1 MRILIE
7 EYQYEYED
15 VYDVLK
21 GLGVLQNVEGK
32 VCLSYVGY
40 YFNDDPDVN
49 DCVFI
54 LPKVLLEGEFGK
66 EKVFGHIEPKDLINA
81 EDCKELTTEEHT
93 FIYNLSVWIYRAI
106 TVFRD
111 HEFDRVEDG
120 KRQSSIVFYKQ
131 APMMGHTRKRRANTF
146 LDVLLTLQEWNKRNE
161 SFVMFILKNL
171 HSGYNKIN
179 WTRTISRS
187 QAVIQESIGS
197 TRRQDVSYLN
207 PINKKRQINFDE
219 ELLVIYYSILQH
231 MHDKYGFPVSIN
243 VNFPL
248 IRGDKFAR
256 YINGY
261 GKRRLKQIKYKY
273 FSDKALELWE
283 LCYAFFDR
291 PDNIMLNVDQ
301 REYLLVKSFH
311 IVFEAIIDELIA
323 GDQKLPKELKDQ
335 PDGKRV
341 DHLYQYKELTNNDTD
356 DNIYYI
362 GDSKYYKRGNSLGN
376 ESVYKQFTYA
386 RNVIQWNIDLF
397 NDGKAE
403 DRNGHVKLRDDVT
416 EGYNIIPNF
425 FISANQN
432 VLQPEDDIKLIDS
445 DKEAGQSRQQY
456 YLSRQFENRLFD
468 RDTFLLAHYDV
479 NFLFVIALYG
489 RNHQSSKVAW
499 RNKVRKMFRK
509 EIQQMLKD
517 NFEFYAMTAH
527 ADVNADTYI
536 KENFQTLLGKVF
548 HPFENREGSDQQY
561 YSLAL
566 RNPDKEYEYYK
577 NVKHDAIRAEE
588 ARRRIADENEQ
599 VMFDLKQAFYVA
611 PCELGVDPRSLP
623 EDVMPIVEPRS
634 HDEIPKQFLT
644 MHYLENYAD
653 TTILIG
659 IVNGLDHLH
668 WIFSRKGGKR
678 DDAYNVR
685 LGKEVHGGVVKSRD
699 YVRHAKFVILY
710 NVGENKVYKAF
721 RVKNTGELTS
731 EQMIKQ
737 DYRNPHHDK
746 YFCYF
751 FDEEITLGDFDIQG
765 IIEADKKK
773 YEADPKHKEK
783 YAEGQPVYMSGKELI
798 KFRKKC
804 IQI

>member
-21 GLGVLQNVEGK
+21 GLGVLQDVEGK
-32 VCLSYVGY
+32 VSLSYVGY

-81 EDCKELTTEEHT
+81 EDCKELTSEEHT

-111 HEFDRVEDG
+111 HEFDRVENG
-120 KRQSSIVFYKQ
+120 KRQSSIVLYKQ
-131 APMMGHTRKRRANTF
+131 APMMGHTRKRKANTF
-146 LDVLLTLQEWNKRNE
+146 LDVLLTLQEWNKRNQ
-161 SFVMFILKNL
+161 SFVMFIVKNL

-187 QAVIQESIGS
+187 QAVIQETTCG

-256 YINGY
+256 YIGGY

-341 DHLYQYKELTNNDTD
+341 DHLYQYKELTNNDKNG
-356 DNIYYI
+356 NIYYI
-362 GDSKYYKRGNSLGN
+362 GDSKYYKRGNSLGK
-376 ESVYKQFTYA
+376 ESIYKQFTYA

-403 DRNGHVKLRDDVT
+403 NQSGHMKLRDDVT

-432 VLQPEDDIKLIDS
+432 VLRPEDDIKLIDS
-445 DKEAGQSRQQY
+445 DKEADKHRQQY
-456 YLSRQFENRLFD
+456 YLNRQFENRLFD

-479 NFLFVIALYG
+479 NFLFVVALYG
-489 RNHQSSKVAW
+489 RNNAASKVQW
-499 RNKVRKMFRK
+499 RNKVRRMFRK
-509 EIQQMLKD
+509 EIQQMIKE
-517 NFEFYAMTAH
+517 NFEFYAMTAKSNVNP
-527 ADVNADTYI
+527 DVYI
-536 KENFQTLLGKVF
+536 KENFQSLLGKVY
-548 HPFENREGSDQQY
+548 HPFDNREGSDQQY
-561 YSLAL
+561 FSLAL
-566 RNPDKEYEYYK
+566 RKPEKEKEYYEKVVK
-577 NVKHDAIRAEE
+577 NPALGEKMMKE
-588 ARRRIADENEQ
+588 IADENES
-599 VMFDLKQAFYVA
+599 VIFDLRQAFYIA
-611 PCELGVDPRSLP
+611 KCPLGVDPRTLP
-623 EDVMPIVEPRS
+623 EDKMPIVEPRP
-634 HDEIPKQFLT
+634 HDVIPKQFLT
-644 MHYLENYAD
+644 MHYLENYPK
-653 TTILIG
+653 TTFLIG
-659 IVNGLDHLH
+659 IVNGMDQLN

-685 LGKEVHGGVVKSRD
+685 LGKEAHGGVVKSRD
-699 YVRHAKFVILY
+699 YVKHAKFVILY
-710 NVGENKVYKAF
+710 MDGENKVYKAY
-721 RVKNTGELTS
+721 RVKNTGELIR
-731 EQMIKQ
+731 EQMVSQ
-737 DYRNPHHDK
+737 GYLNPRHDR

-751 FDEEITLGDFDIQG
+751 FDEEITLGEFDIEA
-765 IIEADKKK
+765 IIDA
-773 YEADPKHKEK
+773 EK
-783 YAEGQPVYMSGKELI
+783 ARNAEYAKGMPVYMSGEELI
-798 KFRKKC
+798 KFRR
-804 IQI
+804 

>member
-21 GLGVLQNVEGK
+21 GLGVLQDVEGK
-32 VCLSYVGY
+32 VSLSYVGY

-161 SFVMFILKNL
+161 SFVMFIVKDL

-256 YINGY
+256 YISGY

-291 PDNIMLNVDQ
+291 PDNIMLNVDH

-362 GDSKYYKRGNSLGN
+362 GDSKYYKRGNSLGK

-403 DRNGHVKLRDDVT
+403 DRSGHVKLRDDVT

-432 VLQPEDDIKLIDS
+432 VLRPENDIKLIDS
-445 DKEAGQSRQQY
+445 DKEDGKRRQQY

-479 NFLFVIALYG
+479 NFLFVVALYG
-489 RNHQSSKVAW
+489 RNNSASKVQW
-499 RNKVRKMFRK
+499 RNKVRRMFRI
-509 EIQQMLKD
+509 EIQQMLKE
-517 NFEFYAMTAH
+517 NFEFYAMTAKS
-527 ADVNADTYI
+527 DVNPDAYLR
-536 KENFQTLLGKVF
+536 ENFQQVLGKVY
-548 HPFENREGSDQQY
+548 HPFDNREGSDQQY
-561 YSLAL
+561 FSLAL
-566 RNPDKEYEYYK
+566 RKPEKEA
-577 NVKHDAIRAEE
+577 DAAIREKVAS
-588 ARRRIADENEQ
+588 ENEA
-599 VMFDLKQAFYVA
+599 VMFELKHAFYIA
-611 PCELGVDPRSLP
+611 KCPLGVDPRTLP
-623 EDVMPIVEPRS
+623 EDVMPRVEARP
-634 HDEIPKQFLT
+634 HDVIPKQFLT
-644 MHYLENYAD
+644 MHYLENYPKA
-653 TTILIG
+653 TFLIG
-659 IVNGLDHLH
+659 IVNGIEHLH

-685 LGKEVHGGVVKSRD
+685 LGKEAHGGVVKSRD
-699 YVRHAKFVILY
+699 YVKHAKFVILY
-710 NVGENKVYKAF
+710 NAGENKVYKAF
-721 RVKNTGELTS
+721 RVKNTGELTR
-731 EQMIKQ
+731 EQMISQ
-737 DYRNPHHDK
+737 GYLRPRHDK

-751 FDEEITLGDFDIQG
+751 FDEEITLGEFDIHG

-773 YEADPKHKEK
+773 HEVDAKQKEE
-783 YAEGQPVYMSGKELI
+783 YAEGQPIFMSGEELI
-798 KFRKKC
+798 KFRK
-804 IQI
+804 

>member
-21 GLGVLQNVEGK
+21 GLGVLQDVEGK
-32 VCLSYVGY
+32 VSLSYVGY

-81 EDCKELTTEEHT
+81 EDCKELTTEEHK

-120 KRQSSIVFYKQ
+120 KRQSSIVLYKQ
-131 APMMGHTRKRRANTF
+131 APMMGHTRKRKANTF

-161 SFVMFILKNL
+161 SFVMFIVKNL

-187 QAVIQESIGS
+187 QAVIQESGCGS
-197 TRRQDVSYLN
+197 RRQDVSYLN

-219 ELLVIYYSILQH
+219 ELLVIYYSVLQH
-231 MHDKYGFPVSIN
+231 MHDEYGFPVRIN

-248 IRGDKFAR
+248 IQGEKFKR

-323 GDQKLPKELKDQ
+323 GDQTLPKELKDQ

-341 DHLYQYKELTNNDTD
+341 DHIYQYQELTNNATD
-356 DNIYYI
+356 DHIYYI
-362 GDSKYYKRGNSLGN
+362 GDSKYYKRGNSLGK

-416 EGYNIIPNF
+416 ESYNIIPNF

-445 DKEAGQSRQQY
+445 DKEAGQRRQQY

-536 KENFQTLLGKVF
+536 KEKFQTLLGKVY
-548 HPFENREGSDQQY
+548 HPFENREGSEQQY
-561 YSLAL
+561 FSLAL
-566 RNPDKEYEYYK
+566 RKPEKESNPEVSAKIS
-577 NVKHDAIRAEE
+577 N
-588 ARRRIADENEQ
+588 ENEA
-599 VMFDLKQAFYVA
+599 VMFALRQAFYIA
-611 PCELGVDPRSLP
+611 KCPLGVDPKTLP
-623 EDVMPIVEPRS
+623 EDVMPKVEARP
-634 HDEIPKQFLT
+634 HDEIPKEYLT
-644 MHYLENYAD
+644 MHHLEQYPDA
-653 TTILIG
+653 TFLIG
-659 IVNGLDHLH
+659 GFNGVNQLN
-668 WIFSRKGGKR
+668 WIFSRRGGKR

-685 LGKEVHGGVVKSRD
+685 IGKDVHGGVIKSRENI
-699 YVRHAKFVILY
+699 RHAKFVILY
-710 NVGENKVYKAF
+710 EFEKEDKGVYKAF
-721 RVKNTGELTS
+721 RVKNIGELTKQ
-731 EQMIKQ
+731 QMI
-737 DYRNPHHDK
+737 DTGYINPRHDA
-746 YFCYF
+746 YLCYF
-751 FDEEITLGDFDIQG
+751 FDEEITLGEFDIKK
-765 IIEADKKK
+765 IIEADRMKH
-773 YEADPKHKEK
+773 EADSKQKKE

-798 KFRKKC
+798 NFRK
-804 IQI
+804 

>member
-21 GLGVLQNVEGK
+21 GLGVLQDVEGK
-32 VCLSYVGY
+32 VSLSYVGY

-146 LDVLLTLQEWNKRNE
+146 LDVLLTLLEWNKRNE
-161 SFVMFILKNL
+161 SFVMFIVKNL

-256 YINGY
+256 YISGY

-362 GDSKYYKRGNSLGN
+362 GDSKYYKRGNSLGK

-403 DRNGHVKLRDDVT
+403 DRSGHVKLRDDVT

-432 VLQPEDDIKLIDS
+432 VLRTENDIKLIDS
-445 DKEAGQSRQQY
+445 DKEDGKRRQQY

-479 NFLFVIALYG
+479 NFLFVVALYG
-489 RNHQSSKVAW
+489 RNNSASKVAW

-536 KENFQTLLGKVF
+536 KENFQTLLGKVY

-561 YSLAL
+561 FSLAL
-566 RNPDKEYEYYK
+566 RKPEKESNPEVSAKIS
-577 NVKHDAIRAEE
+577 N
-588 ARRRIADENEQ
+588 ENEA
-599 VMFDLKQAFYVA
+599 VMFALRQAFYIA
-611 PCELGVDPRSLP
+611 KCPLGVDPKTLP
-623 EDVMPIVEPRS
+623 EDVMPKVEVRP
-634 HDEIPKQFLT
+634 HDEIPKEYLT
-644 MHYLENYAD
+644 MHHLEQYPDA
-653 TTILIG
+653 TFLIG
-659 IVNGLDHLH
+659 GFNGVNQLN
-668 WIFSRKGGKR
+668 WIFSRRGGKR

-685 LGKEVHGGVVKSRD
+685 IGKDVHGGVIKSRENI
-699 YVRHAKFVILY
+699 RHAKFVILY
-710 NVGENKVYKAF
+710 EFEKEDKGVYKAF
-721 RVKNTGELTS
+721 RVKNIGELTKQ
-731 EQMIKQ
+731 QMI
-737 DYRNPHHDK
+737 DTGYINPRHDA
-746 YFCYF
+746 YLCYF
-751 FDEEITLGDFDIQG
+751 FDEEITLGEFDIKK
-765 IIEADKKK
+765 IIEADRMKH
-773 YEADPKHKEK
+773 EADSKQKKE

-798 KFRKKC
+798 NFRK
-804 IQI
+804 

>member
-7 EYQYEYED
+7 EYQYKYED
-15 VYDVLK
+15 VCDVLK
-21 GLGVLQNVEGK
+21 GLGVLQDVEGK
-32 VCLSYVGY
+32 VSLSYVGY

-66 EKVFGHIEPKDLINA
+66 EKVFGHIEPRDLINA
-81 EDCKELTTEEHT
+81 EDCKDLTTEEHT

-120 KRQSSIVFYKQ
+120 KRQSSIVLYKQ
-131 APMMGHTRKRRANTF
+131 APMMGHTRKRKANTF

-161 SFVMFILKNL
+161 SFVMFIVKNL

-187 QAVIQESIGS
+187 QAVIQESIGG

-248 IRGDKFAR
+248 IRGDKFKR
-256 YINGY
+256 YIDSY

-341 DHLYQYKELTNNDTD
+341 DHLYQYQELTNNDKN

-362 GDSKYYKRGNSLGN
+362 GDSKYYKRGNSLGK
-376 ESVYKQFTYA
+376 ESIYKQFTYA

-403 DRNGHVKLRDDVT
+403 EKSGHVKLRDDVT

-432 VLQPEDDIKLIDS
+432 VLRPEDDIKLIDS
-445 DKEAGQSRQQY
+445 DKEESKRRQQY

-479 NFLFVIALYG
+479 NFLFVVALYG
-489 RNHQSSKVAW
+489 RN
-499 RNKVRKMFRK
+499 
-509 EIQQMLKD
+509 
-517 NFEFYAMTAH
+517 
-527 ADVNADTYI
+527 
-536 KENFQTLLGKVF
+536 
-548 HPFENREGSDQQY
+548 
-561 YSLAL
+561 
-566 RNPDKEYEYYK
+566 
-577 NVKHDAIRAEE
+577 
-588 ARRRIADENEQ
+588 NEQ
-599 VMFDLKQAFYVA
+599 ARYSGATRCDGCSARK
-611 PCELGVDPRSLP
+611 S
-623 EDVMPIVEPRS
+623 
-634 HDEIPKQFLT
+634 
-644 MHYLENYAD
+644 
-653 TTILIG
+653 
-659 IVNGLDHLH
+659 
-668 WIFSRKGGKR
+668 SRCSKK
-678 DDAYNVR
+678 
-685 LGKEVHGGVVKSRD
+685 
-699 YVRHAKFVILY
+699 
-710 NVGENKVYKAF
+710 
-721 RVKNTGELTS
+721 
-731 EQMIKQ
+731 
-737 DYRNPHHDK
+737 
-746 YFCYF
+746 
-751 FDEEITLGDFDIQG
+751 TLSST
-765 IIEADKKK
+765 
-773 YEADPKHKEK
+773 P
-783 YAEGQPVYMSGKELI
+783 
-798 KFRKKC
+798 
-804 IQI
+804 

>member
-21 GLGVLQNVEGK
+21 GLGVLQDVEGK

-131 APMMGHTRKRRANTF
+131 APMMGHTRKRKANTF

-161 SFVMFILKNL
+161 SFVMFIVKNL

-187 QAVIQESIGS
+187 QAVIQESGCGS
-197 TRRQDVSYLN
+197 RRQDVSYLN
-207 PINKKRQINFDE
+207 PIDKKRQINFDE
-219 ELLVIYYSILQH
+219 ELLVIYYSVLQH
-231 MHDKYGFPVSIN
+231 MHDEYGFPVRIN

-248 IRGDKFAR
+248 IQGEKFKR

-301 REYLLVKSFH
+301 REYLLVKSFY

-323 GDQKLPKELKDQ
+323 GDQTLPKELKDQ

-341 DHLYQYKELTNNDTD
+341 DHIYQYQELTNNATD
-356 DNIYYI
+356 DHIYYI
-362 GDSKYYKRGNSLGN
+362 GDSKYYKRGNSLGK

-445 DKEAGQSRQQY
+445 DKEAGQRRQQY

-536 KENFQTLLGKVF
+536 KENFQTLLGKVY

-561 YSLAL
+561 FSLAL
-566 RNPDKEYEYYK
+566 RKPEKERNPEVSAKIS
-577 NVKHDAIRAEE
+577 N
-588 ARRRIADENEQ
+588 ENEA
-599 VMFDLKQAFYVA
+599 VMFALRQAFYIA
-611 PCELGVDPRSLP
+611 KCPLGVDPKTLP
-623 EDVMPIVEPRS
+623 EDIMPKVEARP
-634 HDEIPKQFLT
+634 HDEIPKEYLT
-644 MHYLENYAD
+644 MHHLEQYPDA
-653 TTILIG
+653 TFLIG
-659 IVNGLDHLH
+659 GFNGVNQLN
-668 WIFSRKGGKR
+668 WIFSRRGGKR

-685 LGKEVHGGVVKSRD
+685 IGKDVHGGVIKSRENI
-699 YVRHAKFVILY
+699 RHAKFVILY
-710 NVGENKVYKAF
+710 EFEKEDKGVYKAF
-721 RVKNTGELTS
+721 RVKNIGELTKQ
-731 EQMIKQ
+731 QMI
-737 DYRNPHHDK
+737 DTGYINPRHDA
-746 YFCYF
+746 YLCYF
-751 FDEEITLGDFDIQG
+751 FDEEITLGEFDIKK
-765 IIEADKKK
+765 IIEADRMKH
-773 YEADPKHKEK
+773 EADSKQKKE

-798 KFRKKC
+798 NYRK
-804 IQI
+804 

>member
-21 GLGVLQNVEGK
+21 GLGVLQDVEGK
-32 VCLSYVGY
+32 VSLSYVGY

-131 APMMGHTRKRRANTF
+131 APMMGHTRKRMANTF

-161 SFVMFILKNL
+161 SFVMFIVKNL

-256 YINGY
+256 YISGY

-356 DNIYYI
+356 NNIYYI
-362 GDSKYYKRGNSLGN
+362 GDSKYYKRGNSLGK

-403 DRNGHVKLRDDVT
+403 DRSGHVKLRDDVT

-432 VLQPEDDIKLIDS
+432 VLRPENDIKLIDS
-445 DKEAGQSRQQY
+445 DKEDGKRRQQY

-479 NFLFVIALYG
+479 NFLFVVALYG
-489 RNHQSSKVAW
+489 RNNSASKVQW
-499 RNKVRKMFRK
+499 RNKVRRMFRI
-509 EIQQMLKD
+509 EIQQMLKE
-517 NFEFYAMTAH
+517 NFEFYAMTAKS
-527 ADVNADTYI
+527 DVNPDAYLR
-536 KENFQTLLGKVF
+536 ENFQQVLGKVY
-548 HPFENREGSDQQY
+548 HPFDNREGSDQQY
-561 YSLAL
+561 FSLAL
-566 RNPDKEYEYYK
+566 RKPEKEA
-577 NVKHDAIRAEE
+577 DAAIREKVAS
-588 ARRRIADENEQ
+588 ENEA
-599 VMFDLKQAFYVA
+599 VMFELKHAFYIA
-611 PCELGVDPRSLP
+611 KCPLGVDPRTLP
-623 EDVMPIVEPRS
+623 GDVMPRVEARP
-634 HDEIPKQFLT
+634 HDVIPKQFLT
-644 MHYLENYAD
+644 MHYLENYPKA
-653 TTILIG
+653 TFLIG
-659 IVNGLDHLH
+659 IVNGMEHLH

-685 LGKEVHGGVVKSRD
+685 LGKEAHGGVVKSRD
-699 YVRHAKFVILY
+699 YVKHAKFVILY
-710 NVGENKVYKAF
+710 NAGENKVYKAF
-721 RVKNTGELTS
+721 RVKNTGELTR
-731 EQMIKQ
+731 EQMISQ
-737 DYRNPHHDK
+737 GYLRPRHDK

-751 FDEEITLGDFDIQG
+751 FDEEITLGEFDIHG

-773 YEADPKHKEK
+773 HEVDAKQKEE
-783 YAEGQPVYMSGKELI
+783 YAEGQPIFMSGEELI
-798 KFRKKC
+798 KFRK
-804 IQI
+804 

>member
-7 EYQYEYED
+7 EYQYKYED
-15 VYDVLK
+15 VCDVLK
-21 GLGVLQNVEGK
+21 GLGVLQDVEGK
-32 VCLSYVGY
+32 VSLSYVGY

-66 EKVFGHIEPKDLINA
+66 EKVFGHIEPRDLINA
-81 EDCKELTTEEHT
+81 EDCKDLTTEEHT

-120 KRQSSIVFYKQ
+120 KRQSSIVLYKQ
-131 APMMGHTRKRRANTF
+131 APMMGHTRKRKANTF

-161 SFVMFILKNL
+161 SFVMFIVKNL

-187 QAVIQESIGS
+187 QAVIQESIGG
-197 TRRQDVSYLN
+197 TRRQGVSYLN

-248 IRGDKFAR
+248 IRGDKFKR
-256 YINGY
+256 YIDSY

-273 FSDKALELWE
+273 FSDKALELWK

-323 GDQKLPKELKDQ
+323 GDQTLPKELKDQ

-341 DHLYQYKELTNNDTD
+341 DHIYQYQELTNNATD
-356 DNIYYI
+356 DHIYYI
-362 GDSKYYKRGNSLGN
+362 GDSKYYKRGNSLGK

-445 DKEAGQSRQQY
+445 DKEAGQRRQQY

-489 RNHQSSKVAW
+489 RNNQSSKVAW

-536 KENFQTLLGKVF
+536 KENFQTLLGKVY

-561 YSLAL
+561 FSLAL
-566 RNPDKEYEYYK
+566 RKPEKESNPEVSAKIS
-577 NVKHDAIRAEE
+577 N
-588 ARRRIADENEQ
+588 ENEA
-599 VMFDLKQAFYVA
+599 VMFALRQAFYIA
-611 PCELGVDPRSLP
+611 KCPLGVDPKTLP
-623 EDVMPIVEPRS
+623 EDIMPKVEARP
-634 HDEIPKQFLT
+634 HDEIPKEYLT
-644 MHYLENYAD
+644 MHHLEQYPDA
-653 TTILIG
+653 TFLIG
-659 IVNGLDHLH
+659 GFNGVNQLN
-668 WIFSRKGGKR
+668 WIFSRRGGKR

-685 LGKEVHGGVVKSRD
+685 IGKDIHGGVIKSRENI
-699 YVRHAKFVILY
+699 RHAKFVILY
-710 NVGENKVYKAF
+710 EFEKEDKGVYKAF
-721 RVKNTGELTS
+721 RVKNVGELTKQ
-731 EQMIKQ
+731 QMI
-737 DYRNPHHDK
+737 DTGYINPRHEV
-746 YFCYF
+746 YLCYF
-751 FDEEITLGDFDIQG
+751 FDEEITLGEFDIKK
-765 IIEADKKK
+765 IIEADRMKH
-773 YEADPKHKEK
+773 EADSKQKKE

-798 KFRKKC
+798 NFRK
-804 IQI
+804 

>member
-1 MRILIE
+1 M
-7 EYQYEYED
+7 
-15 VYDVLK
+15 
-21 GLGVLQNVEGK
+21 EGK
-32 VCLSYVGY
+32 VSLSYVGY
-40 YFNDDPDVN
+40 YYNDDPDVN

-66 EKVFGHIEPKDLINA
+66 EKVFGHIEPRDLINA
-81 EDCKELTTEEHT
+81 EDCKDLTSEEHT

-120 KRQSSIVFYKQ
+120 KRQSSIVLYKQ
-131 APMMGHTRKRRANTF
+131 APMMGHTRKRKANTF

-161 SFVMFILKNL
+161 SFVMFIVKNL

-187 QAVIQESIGS
+187 QAVIQESIGG

-207 PINKKRQINFDE
+207 PINKKRQVNFDE

-256 YINGY
+256 YIGGY

-341 DHLYQYKELTNNDTD
+341 DHIYQYQELTNNTTD

-362 GDSKYYKRGNSLGN
+362 GDSKYYKRGNSLGK
-376 ESVYKQFTYA
+376 ESIYKQFTYA

-397 NDGKAE
+397 NDGKE
-403 DRNGHVKLRDDVT
+403 EEKNGHVKLRDDVT

-432 VLQPEDDIKLIDS
+432 VLRPEDDIKLIDS
-445 DKEAGQSRQQY
+445 DKEADKRRQQY

-479 NFLFVIALYG
+479 NFLFVVALYG
-489 RNHQSSKVAW
+489 RNHSASKALW
-499 RNKVRKMFRK
+499 RNKVRQMFRK
-509 EIQQMLKD
+509 EIQQMLKE
-517 NFEFYAMTAH
+517 NFEFYAMTAKS
-527 ADVNADTYI
+527 DVNPDVYI
-536 KENFQTLLGKVF
+536 KENFQSLLGKVY
-548 HPFENREGSDQQY
+548 HPFDNREGSDQQY
-561 YSLAL
+561 FSLAL
-566 RNPDKEYEYYK
+566 RKPEKES
-577 NVKHDAIRAEE
+577 DATIRAKV
-588 ARRRIADENEQ
+588 ASENEA
-599 VMFDLKQAFYVA
+599 VMFELKNAFYIA
-611 PCELGVDPRSLP
+611 KCPLGVDPRTLP
-623 EDVMPIVEPRS
+623 EDKMPIVEPRP
-634 HDEIPKQFLT
+634 HDVIPKQFLT
-644 MHYLENYAD
+644 MHYLENYPKA
-653 TTILIG
+653 TFLIG
-659 IVNGLDHLH
+659 IVNGYEHLN
-668 WIFSRKGGKR
+668 WIFSRNGGKR

-685 LGKEVHGGVVKSRD
+685 LGKDVHGGVVKSRD
-699 YVRHAKFVILY
+699 YVKHAKFVILY
-710 NVGENKVYKAF
+710 MDGEKKVYKAF
-721 RVKNTGELTS
+721 RVKNTGELTH
-731 EQMIKQ
+731 EQMISQ
-737 DYRNPHHDK
+737 GYLNPRHDR

-751 FDEEITLGDFDIQG
+751 FDEEITLGEFDIET
-765 IIEADKKK
+765 IIEA
-773 YEADPKHKEK
+773 EK
-783 YAEGQPVYMSGKELI
+783 TRNAGYAKGMPIYVNGEELI
-798 KFRKKC
+798 KFRK
-804 IQI
+804 

>member
-21 GLGVLQNVEGK
+21 GLGVLQDVEGK
-32 VCLSYVGY
+32 VSLSYVGY

-81 EDCKELTTEEHT
+81 EDCKELTTEEHK

-120 KRQSSIVFYKQ
+120 KRQSSIVLYKQ
-131 APMMGHTRKRRANTF
+131 APMMGHTRKRKANTF

-161 SFVMFILKNL
+161 SFVMFIVKNL

-187 QAVIQESIGS
+187 QAVIQESIGG

-248 IRGDKFAR
+248 IRGDKFER

-341 DHLYQYKELTNNDTD
+341 DHLYQYQELTNNDKN

-362 GDSKYYKRGNSLGN
+362 GDSKYYKRGNSLGK

-445 DKEAGQSRQQY
+445 DKEAGQRRQQY

-517 NFEFYAMTAH
+517 NFEFYVMTAH

-536 KENFQTLLGKVF
+536 KENFQTLLGKVY

-561 YSLAL
+561 FSLAL
-566 RNPDKEYEYYK
+566 RKPEKESNPEVSAKIS
-577 NVKHDAIRAEE
+577 N
-588 ARRRIADENEQ
+588 ENEA
-599 VMFDLKQAFYVA
+599 VMFALRQAFYIA
-611 PCELGVDPRSLP
+611 KCPLGVDPKTLP
-623 EDVMPIVEPRS
+623 EDVMPKVEARP
-634 HDEIPKQFLT
+634 HDEIPKEYLT
-644 MHYLENYAD
+644 MHHLEQYPDA
-653 TTILIG
+653 TFLIG
-659 IVNGLDHLH
+659 GFNGVNQLN
-668 WIFSRKGGKR
+668 WIFSRRGGKR

-685 LGKEVHGGVVKSRD
+685 IGKDVHGGVIKSRENI
-699 YVRHAKFVILY
+699 RHAKFVILY
-710 NVGENKVYKAF
+710 EFEKEDKGVYKAF
-721 RVKNTGELTS
+721 RVKNIGELTKQ
-731 EQMIKQ
+731 QMI
-737 DYRNPHHDK
+737 DTGYINPRHDA
-746 YFCYF
+746 YLCYF
-751 FDEEITLGDFDIQG
+751 FDEEITLGEFDIKK
-765 IIEADKKK
+765 IIEADRMKH
-773 YEADPKHKEK
+773 EADSKQKKE
-783 YAEGQPVYMSGKELI
+783 YAEGQPVYMTGKELI
-798 KFRKKC
+798 NFRK
-804 IQI
+804 

>member
-7 EYQYEYED
+7 EYQYDYED
-15 VYDVLK
+15 VADVLK

-32 VCLSYVGY
+32 VSLSYVGY
-40 YFNDDPDVN
+40 FFNPDPDVN

-54 LPKVLLEGEFGK
+54 LPKVLLEGAFGH

-81 EDCKELTTEEHT
+81 DDCKELKTEEYT

-106 TVFRD
+106 CVFKD
-111 HEFDRVEDG
+111 HEFDRMDCP
-120 KRQSSIVFYKQ
+120 KNQPSIVLYRR
-131 APMMGHTRKRRANTF
+131 APMMGHMKKRRANTF
-146 LDVLLTLQEWNKRNE
+146 LDVLLALQEWNRKNE
-161 SFVMFILKNL
+161 SFVMFVVKNM
-171 HSGYNKIN
+171 HSGVNKIN
-179 WTRTISRS
+179 WTRTISKS
-187 QAVIQESIGS
+187 QAIIQDGTGGS
-197 TRRQDVSYLN
+197 RRQDVSYLN
-207 PINKKRQINFDE
+207 PVNKKRQINFDE
-219 ELLVIYYSILQH
+219 ELLVIYYSVLQH
-231 MHDKYGFPVSIN
+231 MHDEYGFPVRIN

-248 IRGDKFAR
+248 IQGEKFKR

-273 FSDKALELWE
+273 FSDKALELWK

-323 GDQKLPKELKDQ
+323 GDQTLPKELKDQ

-341 DHLYQYKELTNNDTD
+341 DHIYQYQELTNNATD
-356 DNIYYI
+356 DHIYYI
-362 GDSKYYKRGNSLGN
+362 GDSKYYKRGNSLGK

-445 DKEAGQSRQQY
+445 DKEAGQRRQQY

-489 RNHQSSKVAW
+489 RNNQSSKVAW

-536 KENFQTLLGKVF
+536 KENFQTLLGKVY

-561 YSLAL
+561 FSLAL
-566 RNPDKEYEYYK
+566 RKPEKESNPEVSAKIS
-577 NVKHDAIRAEE
+577 N
-588 ARRRIADENEQ
+588 ENEA
-599 VMFDLKQAFYVA
+599 VMFALRQAFYIA
-611 PCELGVDPRSLP
+611 KCPLGVDPKTLP
-623 EDVMPIVEPRS
+623 EDIMPKVEARP
-634 HDEIPKQFLT
+634 HDEIPKEYLT
-644 MHYLENYAD
+644 MHHLEQYPDA
-653 TTILIG
+653 TFLIG
-659 IVNGLDHLH
+659 GFNGVNQLN
-668 WIFSRKGGKR
+668 WIFSRRGGKR

-685 LGKEVHGGVVKSRD
+685 IGKDVHGGVIKSRENI
-699 YVRHAKFVILY
+699 RHAKFVILY
-710 NVGENKVYKAF
+710 EFEKEDKGVYKAF
-721 RVKNTGELTS
+721 RVKNVGELTKQ
-731 EQMIKQ
+731 QMI
-737 DYRNPHHDK
+737 DTGYINPRHEV
-746 YFCYF
+746 YLCYF
-751 FDEEITLGDFDIQG
+751 FDEEITLGEFDIKK
-765 IIEADKKK
+765 IIEADRMKH
-773 YEADPKHKEK
+773 EADSKQKKE

-798 KFRKKC
+798 NFRK
-804 IQI
+804 

>member
-21 GLGVLQNVEGK
+21 GLGVLQDVEGK
-32 VCLSYVGY
+32 VSLSYVGY

-81 EDCKELTTEEHT
+81 EECKELTSEEHT

-111 HEFDRVEDG
+111 HEFDRVENG
-120 KRQSSIVFYKQ
+120 KRQSSIVLYKQ
-131 APMMGHTRKRRANTF
+131 APMMGHTRKRKANTF
-146 LDVLLTLQEWNKRNE
+146 LDVLLTLQEWNKRNQ
-161 SFVMFILKNL
+161 SFVMFIVKNL

-187 QAVIQESIGS
+187 QAVIQETTCG

-256 YINGY
+256 YIGGY

-341 DHLYQYKELTNNDTD
+341 DHLYQYKELTNNDKNG
-356 DNIYYI
+356 NIYYI
-362 GDSKYYKRGNSLGN
+362 GDSKYYKRGNSLGK
-376 ESVYKQFTYA
+376 ESIYKQFTYA

-403 DRNGHVKLRDDVT
+403 NQSGHMKLRDDVT

-432 VLQPEDDIKLIDS
+432 VLRPEDDIKLIDS
-445 DKEAGQSRQQY
+445 DKEADKHRQQY
-456 YLSRQFENRLFD
+456 YLNRQFENRLFD

-479 NFLFVIALYG
+479 NFLFVVALYG
-489 RNHQSSKVAW
+489 RNNAASKVQW
-499 RNKVRKMFRK
+499 RNKVRRMFRK
-509 EIQQMLKD
+509 EIQQMIKE
-517 NFEFYAMTAH
+517 NFEFYAMTAKS
-527 ADVNADTYI
+527 DVNPDVYI
-536 KENFQTLLGKVF
+536 KENFQSLLGKVY
-548 HPFENREGSDQQY
+548 HPFDNREGSDQQY
-561 YSLAL
+561 FSLAL
-566 RNPDKEYEYYK
+566 RKPEKEKEYYEKVVK
-577 NVKHDAIRAEE
+577 NPALGEKMMKE
-588 ARRRIADENEQ
+588 IADENES
-599 VMFDLKQAFYVA
+599 VMFDLRQAFYIA
-611 PCELGVDPRSLP
+611 KCPLGVDPRTLP
-623 EDVMPIVEPRS
+623 EDKMPIVEPRP
-634 HDEIPKQFLT
+634 HDVIPKQFLT
-644 MHYLENYAD
+644 MHYLENYPK
-653 TTILIG
+653 TTFLIG
-659 IVNGLDHLH
+659 IVNGMDQLN

-685 LGKEVHGGVVKSRD
+685 LGKEAHGGVVKSRD
-699 YVRHAKFVILY
+699 YVKHAKFVILY
-710 NVGENKVYKAF
+710 MDGENKVYKAY
-721 RVKNTGELTS
+721 RVKNTGELIR
-731 EQMIKQ
+731 EQMVSQ
-737 DYRNPHHDK
+737 GYLNPRHDR

-751 FDEEITLGDFDIQG
+751 FDEEITLGEFDIEA
-765 IIEADKKK
+765 IIDA
-773 YEADPKHKEK
+773 EK
-783 YAEGQPVYMSGKELI
+783 ARNAEYAKGMPVYMSGEELI
-798 KFRKKC
+798 KFRR
-804 IQI
+804 

>member
-21 GLGVLQNVEGK
+21 GLGVLQDVEGK
-32 VCLSYVGY
+32 VSLSYVGY

-161 SFVMFILKNL
+161 SFVMFIVKDL

-256 YINGY
+256 YISGY

-301 REYLLVKSFH
+301 RGYMLVKSFH

-362 GDSKYYKRGNSLGN
+362 GDSKYYKRGNSLGK

-403 DRNGHVKLRDDVT
+403 DRSGHVKLRDDVT

-432 VLQPEDDIKLIDS
+432 VLRPENDIKLIDS
-445 DKEAGQSRQQY
+445 DKEDGKRRQQY

-479 NFLFVIALYG
+479 NFLFVVALYG
-489 RNHQSSKVAW
+489 RNNSASKVQW
-499 RNKVRKMFRK
+499 RNKVRRMFRI
-509 EIQQMLKD
+509 EIQQMLKE
-517 NFEFYAMTAH
+517 NFEFYAMTAKS
-527 ADVNADTYI
+527 DVNPDAYLR
-536 KENFQTLLGKVF
+536 ENFQQVLGKVY
-548 HPFENREGSDQQY
+548 HPFDNREGSDQQY
-561 YSLAL
+561 FSLAL
-566 RNPDKEYEYYK
+566 RKPEKEA
-577 NVKHDAIRAEE
+577 DAAIREKVAS
-588 ARRRIADENEQ
+588 ENEA
-599 VMFDLKQAFYVA
+599 VMFELKHAFYIA
-611 PCELGVDPRSLP
+611 KCPLGVDPRTLP
-623 EDVMPIVEPRS
+623 EDVMPRVEARP
-634 HDEIPKQFLT
+634 HDVIPKQFLT
-644 MHYLENYAD
+644 MHYLENYPKA
-653 TTILIG
+653 TFLIG
-659 IVNGLDHLH
+659 IVNGMEHLH

-685 LGKEVHGGVVKSRD
+685 LGKEAHGGVVKSRD
-699 YVRHAKFVILY
+699 YVKHAKFVILY
-710 NVGENKVYKAF
+710 NAGENKVYKAF
-721 RVKNTGELTS
+721 RVKNTGELTR
-731 EQMIKQ
+731 EQMISQ
-737 DYRNPHHDK
+737 GYLRPRHDK

-751 FDEEITLGDFDIQG
+751 FDEEITLGEFDIHG

-773 YEADPKHKEK
+773 HEVDAKQKEE
-783 YAEGQPVYMSGKELI
+783 YAEGQPIFMSGEELI
-798 KFRKKC
+798 KFRK
-804 IQI
+804 

>member
-7 EYQYEYED
+7 EYQYKYED
-15 VYDVLK
+15 VCDVLK
-21 GLGVLQNVEGK
+21 GLGVLQDVEGK
-32 VCLSYVGY
+32 VSLSYVGY

-66 EKVFGHIEPKDLINA
+66 EKVFGHIEPKDLIKA
-81 EDCKELTTEEHT
+81 EDCKDLTTEEHT

-120 KRQSSIVFYKQ
+120 KRQSSIVLYKQ
-131 APMMGHTRKRRANTF
+131 APMMGHTRKRKANTF

-161 SFVMFILKNL
+161 SFVMFIVKNL

-187 QAVIQESIGS
+187 QAVIQESIRG

-248 IRGDKFAR
+248 IRGDKFKR
-256 YINGY
+256 YIDSY

-283 LCYAFFDR
+283 LCYVFFDR

-341 DHLYQYKELTNNDTD
+341 DHLYQYQELTNNDKN

-362 GDSKYYKRGNSLGN
+362 GDSKYYKRGNSLGK
-376 ESVYKQFTYA
+376 ESIYKQFTYA

-403 DRNGHVKLRDDVT
+403 EKSGHVKLRDDVT

-432 VLQPEDDIKLIDS
+432 VLRPEDDIKLIDS
-445 DKEAGQSRQQY
+445 DKEESKRRQQY

-479 NFLFVIALYG
+479 NFLFVVALYG
-489 RNHQSSKVAW
+489 RNNAASKVQW
-499 RNKVRKMFRK
+499 RNKVRRMFRT
-509 EIQQMLKD
+509 EIQQMLKE
-517 NFEFYAMTAH
+517 NFEFYAMTAKS
-527 ADVNADTYI
+527 DVSPDTYI
-536 KENFQTLLGKVF
+536 RENFQQVLGKVY
-548 HPFENREGSDQQY
+548 HPFDNREGSDQQY
-561 YSLAL
+561 FSLAL
-566 RNPDKEYEYYK
+566 RKPEKESNPEVSAKIS
-577 NVKHDAIRAEE
+577 N
-588 ARRRIADENEQ
+588 ENEA
-599 VMFDLKQAFYVA
+599 VMFALRQAFYIA
-611 PCELGVDPRSLP
+611 KCPLGVDPKTLP
-623 EDVMPIVEPRS
+623 EDIMPKVEARP
-634 HDEIPKQFLT
+634 HDEIPKEYLT
-644 MHYLENYAD
+644 MHHLEQYPDA
-653 TTILIG
+653 TFLIG
-659 IVNGLDHLH
+659 GFNGVNQLN
-668 WIFSRKGGKR
+668 WIFSRRGGKR

-685 LGKEVHGGVVKSRD
+685 IGKDVHGGVIKSRENI
-699 YVRHAKFVILY
+699 RHAKFVILY
-710 NVGENKVYKAF
+710 EFEKEDKGVYKAF
-721 RVKNTGELTS
+721 RVKNVGELTKQ
-731 EQMIKQ
+731 QMI
-737 DYRNPHHDK
+737 DTGYINPRHDA
-746 YFCYF
+746 YLCYF
-751 FDEEITLGDFDIQG
+751 FDEEITLGEFDIKK
-765 IIEADKKK
+765 IIEADRMKH
-773 YEADPKHKEK
+773 EADSKQKKE

-798 KFRKKC
+798 NFRK
-804 IQI
+804 

>member
-7 EYQYEYED
+7 EYQYKYED

-21 GLGVLQNVEGK
+21 GLGVLQDVEGK
-32 VCLSYVGY
+32 VSLSYVGY

-81 EDCKELTTEEHT
+81 DECKDLTSEEHT

-120 KRQSSIVFYKQ
+120 KRQSSIVLYKQ
-131 APMMGHTRKRRANTF
+131 APTMGHTRKRKANTF

-161 SFVMFILKNL
+161 SFVMFIVKNL

-187 QAVIQESIGS
+187 QAVIQESTSG

-219 ELLVIYYSILQH
+219 ELLIIYYSILQH
-231 MHDKYGFPVSIN
+231 MHDEYGFPVRIN
-243 VNFPL
+243 VNFSL
-248 IRGDKFAR
+248 IQGEKFKR

-283 LCYAFFDR
+283 MCYAFFDR
-291 PDNIMLNVDQ
+291 PNNIMLNVDQ

-323 GDQKLPKELKDQ
+323 GDQTLPKELKDQ
-335 PDGKRV
+335 ADGKRV
-341 DHLYQYKELTNNDTD
+341 DHLYQYQELTKNDKNE
-356 DNIYYI
+356 NIYYI
-362 GDSKYYKRGNSLGN
+362 GDSKYYKRGNSLGK
-376 ESVYKQFTYA
+376 ESIYKQFTYA

-403 DRNGHVKLRDDVT
+403 EKNGHAKLRDDVT

-432 VLQPEDDIKLIDS
+432 VLLAEDDIKLIDS
-445 DKEAGQSRQQY
+445 DKEENRRRQQY

-479 NFLFVIALYG
+479 NFLFVVALYG
-489 RNHQSSKVAW
+489 RNNSASKELW
-499 RNKVRKMFRK
+499 RQKVRKMFRT
-509 EIQQMLKD
+509 EIQKMLKE
-517 NFEFYAMTAH
+517 NFEFYAMTAKSN
-527 ADVNADTYI
+527 VNPDAYI
-536 KENFQTLLGKVF
+536 RENFQQVLGKVY
-548 HPFENREGSDQQY
+548 HPFDNREGSDQQY
-561 YSLAL
+561 FSLAL
-566 RNPDKEYEYYK
+566 RKPEKESNPEVSAKIS
-577 NVKHDAIRAEE
+577 N
-588 ARRRIADENEQ
+588 ENEA
-599 VMFDLKQAFYVA
+599 VMFALRQAFYIA
-611 PCELGVDPRSLP
+611 KCPLGVDPKTLP
-623 EDVMPIVEPRS
+623 EDVMPKVEARP
-634 HDEIPKQFLT
+634 HDEIPKEYLT
-644 MHYLENYAD
+644 MHHLEQYPDA
-653 TTILIG
+653 TFLIG
-659 IVNGLDHLH
+659 GFNGVNQLN
-668 WIFSRKGGKR
+668 WIFSRRGGKR

-685 LGKEVHGGVVKSRD
+685 IGKDVHGGVIKSRENI
-699 YVRHAKFVILY
+699 RHAKFVILY
-710 NVGENKVYKAF
+710 EFEKEDKGVYKAF
-721 RVKNTGELTS
+721 RVKNIGELTKQ
-731 EQMIKQ
+731 QMI
-737 DYRNPHHDK
+737 DTGYINPRHDA
-746 YFCYF
+746 YLCYF
-751 FDEEITLGDFDIQG
+751 FDEEITLGEFDIKK
-765 IIEADKKK
+765 IIEADRMKH
-773 YEADPKHKEK
+773 EADTKQKKE

-798 KFRKKC
+798 NFRK
-804 IQI
+804 

>member
-7 EYQYEYED
+7 EYQYDYED

-21 GLGVLQNVEGK
+21 GLGVLQDVEGK
-32 VCLSYVGY
+32 VSLSYVGY
-40 YFNDDPDVN
+40 YYNDDPDVN

-66 EKVFGHIEPKDLINA
+66 EKVFGHIEPRDLINA
-81 EDCKELTTEEHT
+81 EDCKDLTSEEHT

-120 KRQSSIVFYKQ
+120 KRQSSIVLYKQ
-131 APMMGHTRKRRANTF
+131 APIMGHTRKRKANTF

-161 SFVMFILKNL
+161 SFVMFIVKNL

-187 QAVIQESIGS
+187 QAVIQESIGG

-207 PINKKRQINFDE
+207 PINKKRQVNFDE

-256 YINGY
+256 YIGGY

-341 DHLYQYKELTNNDTD
+341 DHIYQYQELTNNTTD

-362 GDSKYYKRGNSLGN
+362 GDSKYYKRGNSLGK
-376 ESVYKQFTYA
+376 ESIYKQFTYA

-397 NDGKAE
+397 NDGKE
-403 DRNGHVKLRDDVT
+403 EEKNGHVKLRDDVT

-432 VLQPEDDIKLIDS
+432 VLRPEDDIKLIDS
-445 DKEAGQSRQQY
+445 DKEADKRRQQY

-479 NFLFVIALYG
+479 NFLFVVALYG
-489 RNHQSSKVAW
+489 RNHSASKALW
-499 RNKVRKMFRK
+499 RNKVRQMFRK
-509 EIQQMLKD
+509 EIQQMLKE
-517 NFEFYAMTAH
+517 NFEFYAMTAKS
-527 ADVNADTYI
+527 DVNPDVYI
-536 KENFQTLLGKVF
+536 KENFQSLLGKVY
-548 HPFENREGSDQQY
+548 HPFDNREGSDQQY
-561 YSLAL
+561 FSLAL
-566 RNPDKEYEYYK
+566 RKPEKES
-577 NVKHDAIRAEE
+577 DATIRAKV
-588 ARRRIADENEQ
+588 ASENEA
-599 VMFDLKQAFYVA
+599 VMFELKNAFYIA
-611 PCELGVDPRSLP
+611 KCPLGVDPRTLP
-623 EDVMPIVEPRS
+623 EDKMPIVEPRP
-634 HDEIPKQFLT
+634 HDVIPKQFLT
-644 MHYLENYAD
+644 MHYLENYPKA
-653 TTILIG
+653 TFLIG
-659 IVNGLDHLH
+659 IVNGYEHLN
-668 WIFSRKGGKR
+668 WIFSRNGGKR

-685 LGKEVHGGVVKSRD
+685 LGKDVHGGVVKSRD
-699 YVRHAKFVILY
+699 YVKHAKFVILY
-710 NVGENKVYKAF
+710 MDGEKKVYKAF
-721 RVKNTGELTS
+721 RVKNTGELTH
-731 EQMIKQ
+731 EQMISQ
-737 DYRNPHHDK
+737 GYLNPRHDR

-751 FDEEITLGDFDIQG
+751 FDEEITLGEFDIET
-765 IIEADKKK
+765 IIEA
-773 YEADPKHKEK
+773 EK
-783 YAEGQPVYMSGKELI
+783 TRNAGYAKGMPIYVNGEELI
-798 KFRKKC
+798 KFRK
-804 IQI
+804 

>member
-7 EYQYEYED
+7 EYQYDYED

-21 GLGVLQNVEGK
+21 GLGVLQDVEGK
-32 VCLSYVGY
+32 VSLSYVGY
-40 YFNDDPDVN
+40 YYNDDPDVN

-66 EKVFGHIEPKDLINA
+66 EKVFGHIEPRDLINA
-81 EDCKELTTEEHT
+81 EDCKDLTSEEHT

-120 KRQSSIVFYKQ
+120 KRQSSIVLYKQ
-131 APMMGHTRKRRANTF
+131 APMMGHTRKRKANTF

-161 SFVMFILKNL
+161 SFVMFIVKNL

-187 QAVIQESIGS
+187 QAVIQESIGG

-207 PINKKRQINFDE
+207 PINKKRQVNFDE

-256 YINGY
+256 YIGGY

-283 LCYAFFDR
+283 PCYAFFDR

-341 DHLYQYKELTNNDTD
+341 DHIYQYQELTNNTTD

-362 GDSKYYKRGNSLGN
+362 GDSKYYKRGNSLGK
-376 ESVYKQFTYA
+376 ESIYKQFTYA

-397 NDGKAE
+397 NDGKE
-403 DRNGHVKLRDDVT
+403 EEKNGHVKLRDDVT

-432 VLQPEDDIKLIDS
+432 VLRPEDDIKLIDS
-445 DKEAGQSRQQY
+445 DKEADKRRQQY

-479 NFLFVIALYG
+479 NFLFVVALYG
-489 RNHQSSKVAW
+489 RNHSASKALW
-499 RNKVRKMFRK
+499 RNKVRQMFRK
-509 EIQQMLKD
+509 EIQQMLKE
-517 NFEFYAMTAH
+517 NFEFYAMTAKS
-527 ADVNADTYI
+527 DVNPDVYI
-536 KENFQTLLGKVF
+536 KENFQSLLGKVY
-548 HPFENREGSDQQY
+548 HPFDNREGSDQQY
-561 YSLAL
+561 FSLAL
-566 RNPDKEYEYYK
+566 RKPEKES
-577 NVKHDAIRAEE
+577 DATIRAKV
-588 ARRRIADENEQ
+588 ASENEA
-599 VMFDLKQAFYVA
+599 VMFELKNAFYIA
-611 PCELGVDPRSLP
+611 KCPLGVDPRTLP
-623 EDVMPIVEPRS
+623 EDKMPIVEPRP
-634 HDEIPKQFLT
+634 HDVIPKQFLT
-644 MHYLENYAD
+644 MHYLENYPKA
-653 TTILIG
+653 TFLIG
-659 IVNGLDHLH
+659 IVNGYEHLN
-668 WIFSRKGGKR
+668 WIFSRNGGKR

-685 LGKEVHGGVVKSRD
+685 LGKDVHGGVVKSRD
-699 YVRHAKFVILY
+699 YVKHAKFVILY
-710 NVGENKVYKAF
+710 MDGEKKVYKAF
-721 RVKNTGELTS
+721 RVKNTGELTH
-731 EQMIKQ
+731 EQMISQ
-737 DYRNPHHDK
+737 GYLNPRHDR

-751 FDEEITLGDFDIQG
+751 FDEEITLGEFDIET
-765 IIEADKKK
+765 IIEA
-773 YEADPKHKEK
+773 EK
-783 YAEGQPVYMSGKELI
+783 TRNAGYAKGMPIYVNGEELI
-798 KFRKKC
+798 KFRK
-804 IQI
+804 

>member
-21 GLGVLQNVEGK
+21 GLGVLQDVEGK
-32 VCLSYVGY
+32 VSLSYVGY
-40 YFNDDPDVN
+40 YFNDDPYVN

-81 EDCKELTTEEHT
+81 EECKDLTTEEHT

-120 KRQSSIVFYKQ
+120 KRQSSIVLYKQ
-131 APMMGHTRKRRANTF
+131 APMMGHTRKRKANTF

-161 SFVMFILKNL
+161 SFVMFIVKNL

-256 YINGY
+256 YISGY

-323 GDQKLPKELKDQ
+323 GDQTLPKELKDQ

-341 DHLYQYKELTNNDTD
+341 DHLYQYQELTNNDKN

-362 GDSKYYKRGNSLGN
+362 GDSKYYKRGNSLGK

-445 DKEAGQSRQQY
+445 DKEAGQRRQQY

-527 ADVNADTYI
+527 ADINADTYI
-536 KENFQTLLGKVF
+536 KENFQTLLGKVY

-561 YSLAL
+561 FSLAL
-566 RNPDKEYEYYK
+566 RKPEKESNPEVSAKIS
-577 NVKHDAIRAEE
+577 N
-588 ARRRIADENEQ
+588 ENEA
-599 VMFDLKQAFYVA
+599 VMFALRQAFYIA
-611 PCELGVDPRSLP
+611 KCPLGVDPKTLP
-623 EDVMPIVEPRS
+623 EDIMPKVEARP
-634 HDEIPKQFLT
+634 HDEIPKEYLT
-644 MHYLENYAD
+644 MHHLEQYPDA
-653 TTILIG
+653 TFLIG
-659 IVNGLDHLH
+659 GFNGVNQLN
-668 WIFSRKGGKR
+668 WIFSRRGGKR

-685 LGKEVHGGVVKSRD
+685 IGKDVHGGVIKSRENI
-699 YVRHAKFVILY
+699 RHAKFVILY
-710 NVGENKVYKAF
+710 EFEKEDKGVYKAF
-721 RVKNTGELTS
+721 RVKNIGELTKQ
-731 EQMIKQ
+731 QMI
-737 DYRNPHHDK
+737 DTGYINPRHDA
-746 YFCYF
+746 YLCYF
-751 FDEEITLGDFDIQG
+751 FDEEITLGEFDIKK
-765 IIEADKKK
+765 IIEADRMKH
-773 YEADPKHKEK
+773 EADSKQKKE

-798 KFRKKC
+798 NYRK
-804 IQI
+804 

>member
-21 GLGVLQNVEGK
+21 GLGVLQDVEGK
-32 VCLSYVGY
+32 VSLSYVGY

-106 TVFRD
+106 TVFRN

-120 KRQSSIVFYKQ
+120 KRQSSIVLYKQ
-131 APMMGHTRKRRANTF
+131 APMMGHTRKRKANTF

-161 SFVMFILKNL
+161 SFVMFIVKNL

-187 QAVIQESIGS
+187 QAVIQESGCGS
-197 TRRQDVSYLN
+197 RRQDVSYLN

-219 ELLVIYYSILQH
+219 ELLVIYYSVLQH
-231 MHDKYGFPVSIN
+231 MHDEYGFPVRIN
-243 VNFPL
+243 VNSPL
-248 IRGDKFAR
+248 IQGEKFKR

-323 GDQKLPKELKDQ
+323 GDQTLPKELKDQ

-341 DHLYQYKELTNNDTD
+341 DHLYQYQELTNNDKN

-362 GDSKYYKRGNSLGN
+362 GDSKYYKRGNSLGK

-445 DKEAGQSRQQY
+445 DKEAGQRRQQY

-536 KENFQTLLGKVF
+536 KENFQTLLGKVY

-561 YSLAL
+561 FSLAL
-566 RNPDKEYEYYK
+566 RKPEKERNPEVSAKIS
-577 NVKHDAIRAEE
+577 N
-588 ARRRIADENEQ
+588 ENEA
-599 VMFDLKQAFYVA
+599 VMFALRQAFYIA
-611 PCELGVDPRSLP
+611 KCPLGVDPKTLP
-623 EDVMPIVEPRS
+623 EDVMPKVEARP
-634 HDEIPKQFLT
+634 HDEIPKEYLT
-644 MHYLENYAD
+644 MHHLEQYPDA
-653 TTILIG
+653 TFLIG
-659 IVNGLDHLH
+659 GFNGVNQLN
-668 WIFSRKGGKR
+668 WIFSRRGGKR

-685 LGKEVHGGVVKSRD
+685 IGKDVHGGVIKSRENI
-699 YVRHAKFVILY
+699 RHAKFVILY
-710 NVGENKVYKAF
+710 EFEKEDKGVYKAF
-721 RVKNTGELTS
+721 RVKNIGELTKQ
-731 EQMIKQ
+731 QMI
-737 DYRNPHHDK
+737 DTGYINPRHDA
-746 YFCYF
+746 YLCYF
-751 FDEEITLGDFDIQG
+751 FDEEITLGEFDIKK
-765 IIEADKKK
+765 IIEADRMKH
-773 YEADPKHKEK
+773 EADSKQKKE

-798 KFRKKC
+798 KYRK
-804 IQI
+804 

>member
-7 EYQYEYED
+7 EYQYDYED

-21 GLGVLQNVEGK
+21 GLGVLQDVEGK
-32 VCLSYVGY
+32 VSLSYVGY
-40 YFNDDPDVN
+40 YYNDDPDVN

-66 EKVFGHIEPKDLINA
+66 EKVFGHIEPRDLINA
-81 EDCKELTTEEHT
+81 EDCKDLTSEEHT

-120 KRQSSIVFYKQ
+120 KRQSSIVLYKQ
-131 APMMGHTRKRRANTF
+131 APMMGHTRKRKANTF

-161 SFVMFILKNL
+161 SFVMFIVKNL

-187 QAVIQESIGS
+187 QAVIQESIGG

-207 PINKKRQINFDE
+207 PINKKRQVNFDE

-256 YINGY
+256 YIGGY

-341 DHLYQYKELTNNDTD
+341 DHIYQYQELTNNTTD

-362 GDSKYYKRGNSLGN
+362 GDSKYYKRGNSLGK
-376 ESVYKQFTYA
+376 ESIYKQFTYA

-397 NDGKAE
+397 NDGKE
-403 DRNGHVKLRDDVT
+403 EEKNGHVKLRDDVT

-432 VLQPEDDIKLIDS
+432 VLRPEDDIKLIDS
-445 DKEAGQSRQQY
+445 DKEADKRRQQY

-479 NFLFVIALYG
+479 NFLFVVALYG
-489 RNHQSSKVAW
+489 RNHSASKALW
-499 RNKVRKMFRK
+499 RNKVRQMFRK
-509 EIQQMLKD
+509 EIQQMLKE
-517 NFEFYAMTAH
+517 NFEFYAMTAKS
-527 ADVNADTYI
+527 DVNPDVYI
-536 KENFQTLLGKVF
+536 KENFQSLLGKVY
-548 HPFENREGSDQQY
+548 HPFDNREGSDQQY
-561 YSLAL
+561 FSLAL
-566 RNPDKEYEYYK
+566 RKPEKES
-577 NVKHDAIRAEE
+577 DATIRAKV
-588 ARRRIADENEQ
+588 ASENEA
-599 VMFDLKQAFYVA
+599 VMFELKNAFYIA
-611 PCELGVDPRSLP
+611 KCPLGVEPRTLP
-623 EDVMPIVEPRS
+623 EDKMPIVEPRP
-634 HDEIPKQFLT
+634 HDVIPKQFLT
-644 MHYLENYAD
+644 MHYLENYPKA
-653 TTILIG
+653 TFLIG
-659 IVNGLDHLH
+659 IVNGYEHLN
-668 WIFSRKGGKR
+668 WIFSRNGGKR

-685 LGKEVHGGVVKSRD
+685 LGKDVHGGVVKSRD
-699 YVRHAKFVILY
+699 YVKHAKFVILY
-710 NVGENKVYKAF
+710 MDGEKKVYKAF
-721 RVKNTGELTS
+721 RVKNTGELTH
-731 EQMIKQ
+731 EQMISQ
-737 DYRNPHHDK
+737 GYLNPRHDR

-751 FDEEITLGDFDIQG
+751 FDEEITLGEFDIET
-765 IIEADKKK
+765 IIEA
-773 YEADPKHKEK
+773 EK
-783 YAEGQPVYMSGKELI
+783 TRNAGYAKGMPIYVNGEELI
-798 KFRKKC
+798 KFRK
-804 IQI
+804 

>member
-21 GLGVLQNVEGK
+21 GLGVLQDVEGK
-32 VCLSYVGY
+32 VSLSYVGY

-161 SFVMFILKNL
+161 SFVMFIVKDL

-256 YINGY
+256 YISGY

-362 GDSKYYKRGNSLGN
+362 GDSKYYKRGNSLGK

-403 DRNGHVKLRDDVT
+403 DRSGHVKLRDDVT

-432 VLQPEDDIKLIDS
+432 VLRPENDIKLIDS
-445 DKEAGQSRQQY
+445 DKEDGKRRQQY

-479 NFLFVIALYG
+479 NFLFVVALYG
-489 RNHQSSKVAW
+489 RNNSASKVQW
-499 RNKVRKMFRK
+499 RNKVRRMFRI
-509 EIQQMLKD
+509 EIQQMLKE
-517 NFEFYAMTAH
+517 NFEFYAMTAKS
-527 ADVNADTYI
+527 DVNPDAYLR
-536 KENFQTLLGKVF
+536 ENFQQVLGKVY
-548 HPFENREGSDQQY
+548 HPFDNREGSDQQY
-561 YSLAL
+561 FSLAL
-566 RNPDKEYEYYK
+566 RKPEKEA
-577 NVKHDAIRAEE
+577 DAAIREKVAS
-588 ARRRIADENEQ
+588 ENEA
-599 VMFDLKQAFYVA
+599 VMFELKHAFYIA
-611 PCELGVDPRSLP
+611 KCPLGVDPRTLP
-623 EDVMPIVEPRS
+623 EDVMPRVEARP
-634 HDEIPKQFLT
+634 HDVIPKQFLT
-644 MHYLENYAD
+644 MHYLENYPKA
-653 TTILIG
+653 TFLIG
-659 IVNGLDHLH
+659 IVNGMEHLH

-685 LGKEVHGGVVKSRD
+685 LGKEAHGGVVKSRD
-699 YVRHAKFVILY
+699 YVKHAKFVILY
-710 NVGENKVYKAF
+710 NAGENKVYKAF
-721 RVKNTGELTS
+721 RVKNTGELTR
-731 EQMIKQ
+731 EQMISQ
-737 DYRNPHHDK
+737 GYLRPRHDK

-751 FDEEITLGDFDIQG
+751 FDEEITLGEFDIHG

-773 YEADPKHKEK
+773 HEVDAKQKEE
-783 YAEGQPVYMSGKELI
+783 YAEGQPIFMSGEELI
-798 KFRKKC
+798 KFRK
-804 IQI
+804 

>member
-21 GLGVLQNVEGK
+21 GLGVLQDVEGK
-32 VCLSYVGY
+32 VSLSYVGY

-66 EKVFGHIEPKDLINA
+66 EKVFGHIEPRDLINA
-81 EDCKELTTEEHT
+81 EDCKDLTTEEHT

-120 KRQSSIVFYKQ
+120 KRQSSIVLYKQ
-131 APMMGHTRKRRANTF
+131 APMMGHTRKRKANTF

-161 SFVMFILKNL
+161 SFVMFIVKNL

-187 QAVIQESIGS
+187 QAVIQESIGG

-248 IRGDKFAR
+248 IRGDKFKR
-256 YINGY
+256 YIDSY

-341 DHLYQYKELTNNDTD
+341 DHLYQYQELTNNDKN

-362 GDSKYYKRGNSLGN
+362 GDSKYYKRGNSLGK
-376 ESVYKQFTYA
+376 ESIYKQFTYA

-403 DRNGHVKLRDDVT
+403 EKSGHVKLRDDVT

-432 VLQPEDDIKLIDS
+432 VLRPEDDIKLIDS
-445 DKEAGQSRQQY
+445 DKEESKRRQQY

-479 NFLFVIALYG
+479 NFLFVVALYG
-489 RNHQSSKVAW
+489 RNNAASKVQW
-499 RNKVRKMFRK
+499 RNKVRRMFRI
-509 EIQQMLKD
+509 EIQQMLKE
-517 NFEFYAMTAH
+517 NFEFYAMTAKS
-527 ADVNADTYI
+527 DVNPDAYI
-536 KENFQTLLGKVF
+536 RENFQQVLGKVY
-548 HPFENREGSDQQY
+548 HPFDNREGSDQQY
-561 YSLAL
+561 FSLAL
-566 RNPDKEYEYYK
+566 RKPEKESNPEVSAKIS
-577 NVKHDAIRAEE
+577 N
-588 ARRRIADENEQ
+588 ENEA
-599 VMFDLKQAFYVA
+599 VMFALRQAFYIA
-611 PCELGVDPRSLP
+611 KCPLGVDPKTLP
-623 EDVMPIVEPRS
+623 EDIMPKVEARP
-634 HDEIPKQFLT
+634 HDEIPKEYLT
-644 MHYLENYAD
+644 MHHLEQYPDA
-653 TTILIG
+653 TFLIG
-659 IVNGLDHLH
+659 GFNGVNQLN
-668 WIFSRKGGKR
+668 WIFSRRGGKR

-685 LGKEVHGGVVKSRD
+685 IGKDVHGGVIKSRENI
-699 YVRHAKFVILY
+699 RHAKFVILY
-710 NVGENKVYKAF
+710 EFEKEDKGVYKAF
-721 RVKNTGELTS
+721 RVKNVGELTKQ
-731 EQMIKQ
+731 QMI
-737 DYRNPHHDK
+737 DTGYINPRHEV
-746 YFCYF
+746 YLCYF
-751 FDEEITLGDFDIQG
+751 FDEEITLGEFDIKK
-765 IIEADKKK
+765 IIEADRMKH
-773 YEADPKHKEK
+773 EADSKQKKE

-798 KFRKKC
+798 NFRK
-804 IQI
+804 

>member
-21 GLGVLQNVEGK
+21 GLGVLQDVEGK
-32 VCLSYVGY
+32 VSLSYVGY
-40 YFNDDPDVN
+40 YFNDNPDVN

-81 EDCKELTTEEHT
+81 DECKDLTSEEHT

-120 KRQSSIVFYKQ
+120 KRQSSIVLYKQ
-131 APMMGHTRKRRANTF
+131 APTMGHTRKRKANTF

-161 SFVMFILKNL
+161 SFVMFIVKNL

-187 QAVIQESIGS
+187 QAVIQENTSG

-219 ELLVIYYSILQH
+219 ELLIIYYSILQH
-231 MHDKYGFPVSIN
+231 MHDEYGFPVRIN
-243 VNFPL
+243 VNFSL
-248 IRGDKFAR
+248 IQGEKFKR

-261 GKRRLKQIKYKY
+261 GKRRLKHIKYKY

-283 LCYAFFDR
+283 MCYAFFDR
-291 PDNIMLNVDQ
+291 PNNILLNVDQ

-323 GDQKLPKELKDQ
+323 GDQTLPKELKDQ
-335 PDGKRV
+335 ADGKRV
-341 DHLYQYKELTNNDTD
+341 DHLYQYQELTNNDKNE
-356 DNIYYI
+356 NIYYI
-362 GDSKYYKRGNSLGN
+362 GDSKYYKRGNSLGK
-376 ESVYKQFTYA
+376 ESIYKQFTYA

-403 DRNGHVKLRDDVT
+403 EKNGHAKLRDDVT

-432 VLQPEDDIKLIDS
+432 VLLAEDDIKLIDS
-445 DKEAGQSRQQY
+445 DKEENRRRQQY

-479 NFLFVIALYG
+479 NFLFVVALYG
-489 RNHQSSKVAW
+489 RNNSASKELW
-499 RNKVRKMFRK
+499 RQKVRKMFRT
-509 EIQQMLKD
+509 EIQKMLKE
-517 NFEFYAMTAH
+517 NFEFYAMTAKSN
-527 ADVNADTYI
+527 VNPDAYI
-536 KENFQTLLGKVF
+536 RENFQQVLGKVY
-548 HPFENREGSDQQY
+548 HPFDNREGSDQQY
-561 YSLAL
+561 FSLAL
-566 RNPDKEYEYYK
+566 RKPEKESNPEVSAKIS
-577 NVKHDAIRAEE
+577 N
-588 ARRRIADENEQ
+588 ENEA
-599 VMFDLKQAFYVA
+599 VMFALRQAFYIA
-611 PCELGVDPRSLP
+611 KCPLGVDPKTLP
-623 EDVMPIVEPRS
+623 EDVMPKVEARP
-634 HDEIPKQFLT
+634 HDEIPKEYLT
-644 MHYLENYAD
+644 MHHLEQYPDA
-653 TTILIG
+653 TFLIG
-659 IVNGLDHLH
+659 GFNGVNQLN
-668 WIFSRKGGKR
+668 WIFSRRGGKR

-685 LGKEVHGGVVKSRD
+685 IGKDVHGGVIKSRENI
-699 YVRHAKFVILY
+699 RHAKFVILY
-710 NVGENKVYKAF
+710 EFEKEDKGVYKAF
-721 RVKNTGELTS
+721 RVKNIGELTKQ
-731 EQMIKQ
+731 QMI
-737 DYRNPHHDK
+737 DTGYINPRHDA
-746 YFCYF
+746 YLCYF
-751 FDEEITLGDFDIQG
+751 FDEEITLGEFDIKK
-765 IIEADKKK
+765 IIEADRMKH
-773 YEADPKHKEK
+773 EADTKQKKE
-783 YAEGQPVYMSGKELI
+783 YAEGQPMYMSGKELI
-798 KFRKKC
+798 KYRK
-804 IQI
+804 

>member
-21 GLGVLQNVEGK
+21 GLGVLQDVDGK
-32 VCLSYVGY
+32 VSLSYVGY

-66 EKVFGHIEPKDLINA
+66 EKVFGHIEPRDLINA
-81 EDCKELTTEEHT
+81 ENCKDLTTEEHT

-111 HEFDRVEDG
+111 HEFDRVENG
-120 KRQSSIVFYKQ
+120 KKQSSIVLYNQ
-131 APMMGHTRKRRANTF
+131 APMMGHTKKRKVNTF
-146 LDVLLTLQEWNKRNE
+146 LDVLLTLQEWNKRNK
-161 SFVMFILKNL
+161 SFVMFIVKNI

-187 QAVIQESIGS
+187 QAVIQDGISG
-197 TRRQDVSYLN
+197 TRRQDVSYLRMV
-207 PINKKRQINFDE
+207 NKKRQINFDE

-231 MHDKYGFPVSIN
+231 MHDRYGFPININ
-243 VNFPL
+243 VNFLL
-248 IRGDKFAR
+248 IKGDKFAR
-256 YINGY
+256 YIGGY

-341 DHLYQYKELTNNDTD
+341 DHLYQYQELTNNDSE

-362 GDSKYYKRGNSLGN
+362 GDSKYYKRGNSLGK
-376 ESVYKQFTYA
+376 ESIYKQFTYA

-397 NDGKAE
+397 NDGKPE
-403 DRNGHVKLRDDVT
+403 DRSGHTKLRDDMT

-432 VLQPEDDIKLIDS
+432 VLQPTDDIKLIDS
-445 DKEAGQSRQQY
+445 DKEESQRRQQY

-479 NFLFVIALYG
+479 NFLFVVALYG
-489 RNHQSSKVAW
+489 RNHSASKSQW
-499 RNKVRKMFRK
+499 RSKVRKMFRQ
-509 EIQQMLKD
+509 EIQQMLKE
-517 NFEFYAMTAH
+517 NFEFYAMTAKSNINPE
-527 ADVNADTYI
+527 VYI
-536 KENFQTLLGKVF
+536 KDNFQSLLGKVY

-561 YSLAL
+561 FSLAL
-566 RNPDKEYEYYK
+566 RKPEKEK
-577 NVKHDAIRAEE
+577 NADVREK
-588 ARRRIADENEQ
+588 IANENEA
-599 VMFDLKQAFYVA
+599 VMFDLKQSFYLA
-611 PCELGVDPRSLP
+611 KCPLGVDPRTLP
-623 EDVMPIVEPRS
+623 EDIMPIVEPRP
-634 HDEIPKQFLT
+634 HTEIPKQFLT
-644 MHYLENYAD
+644 MHYLENYP
-653 TTILIG
+653 TTTFLVG
-659 IVNGLDHLH
+659 IVNGIDHLN

-685 LGKEVHGGVVKSRD
+685 LGKDVHGGVVKSRN
-699 YVRHAKFVILY
+699 YVKHAKFVIMY
-710 NVGENKVYKAF
+710 MNGENKVYKAF
-721 RVKNTGELTS
+721 RVKNTGELTR
-731 EQMIKQ
+731 EQMQKQ
-737 DYRNPHHDK
+737 GYLNPRHDK

-751 FDEEITLGDFDIQG
+751 FDEEITLGEFDINA
-765 IIEADKKK
+765 IIQ
-773 YEADPKHKEK
+773 YEKEK
-783 YAEGQPVYMSGKELI
+783 LCGFDKGMPIFLKGNELI
-798 KFRKKC
+798 TFRK
-804 IQI
+804 

>member
-7 EYQYEYED
+7 EYQYKYED
-15 VYDVLK
+15 VCDVLK
-21 GLGVLQNVEGK
+21 GLGVLQDVEGK
-32 VCLSYVGY
+32 VSLSYVGY

-66 EKVFGHIEPKDLINA
+66 EKVFGHIEPRDLINA
-81 EDCKELTTEEHT
+81 EDCKDLTTEEHT

-120 KRQSSIVFYKQ
+120 KRQSSIVLYKQ
-131 APMMGHTRKRRANTF
+131 APMMGHTRKRKANTF

-161 SFVMFILKNL
+161 SFVMFIVKNL

-187 QAVIQESIGS
+187 QAVIQESIGG

-248 IRGDKFAR
+248 IRGDKFKR
-256 YINGY
+256 YIDSY

-341 DHLYQYKELTNNDTD
+341 DHLYQYQELTNNDKN

-362 GDSKYYKRGNSLGN
+362 GDSKYYKRGNSLGK
-376 ESVYKQFTYA
+376 ESIYKQFTYA

-403 DRNGHVKLRDDVT
+403 EKSGHVKLRDDVT

-432 VLQPEDDIKLIDS
+432 VLRPEDDIKLIDS
-445 DKEAGQSRQQY
+445 DKEESKRRQQY

-479 NFLFVIALYG
+479 NFLFVVALYG
-489 RNHQSSKVAW
+489 RNNVASKVQW
-499 RNKVRKMFRK
+499 RNKVRRMFRT
-509 EIQQMLKD
+509 EIQQMLKE
-517 NFEFYAMTAH
+517 NFEFYAMTAKS
-527 ADVNADTYI
+527 DVSPDTYI
-536 KENFQTLLGKVF
+536 RENFQQVLGKVY
-548 HPFENREGSDQQY
+548 HPFDNREGSDQQY
-561 YSLAL
+561 FSLAL
-566 RNPDKEYEYYK
+566 RKPEKESNPEVSAKIS
-577 NVKHDAIRAEE
+577 N
-588 ARRRIADENEQ
+588 ENEA
-599 VMFDLKQAFYVA
+599 VMFALRQAFYIA
-611 PCELGVDPRSLP
+611 KCPLGVDPKTLP
-623 EDVMPIVEPRS
+623 EDIMPKVEARP
-634 HDEIPKQFLT
+634 HDEIPKEYLT
-644 MHYLENYAD
+644 MHHLEQYPDA
-653 TTILIG
+653 TFLIG
-659 IVNGLDHLH
+659 GFNGVNQLN
-668 WIFSRKGGKR
+668 WIFSRRGGKR

-685 LGKEVHGGVVKSRD
+685 IGKDVHGGVIKSRENI
-699 YVRHAKFVILY
+699 RHAKFVILY
-710 NVGENKVYKAF
+710 EFEKEDKGVYKAF
-721 RVKNTGELTS
+721 RVKNVGELTKQ
-731 EQMIKQ
+731 QMI
-737 DYRNPHHDK
+737 DTGYINPRHEV
-746 YFCYF
+746 YLCYF
-751 FDEEITLGDFDIQG
+751 FDEEITLGEFDIKK
-765 IIEADKKK
+765 IIEADRMKH
-773 YEADPKHKEK
+773 EADSKQKKE

-798 KFRKKC
+798 NFRK
-804 IQI
+804 

>member
-21 GLGVLQNVEGK
+21 GLGVLQDVEGK
-32 VCLSYVGY
+32 VSLSYVGY

-161 SFVMFILKNL
+161 SFVMFIVKDL

-248 IRGDKFAR
+248 IRGDNFAR
-256 YINGY
+256 YISGY

-283 LCYAFFDR
+283 LCHAFFDR

-301 REYLLVKSFH
+301 REYMLVKSFH

-362 GDSKYYKRGNSLGN
+362 GDSKYYKRGNSLGK

-403 DRNGHVKLRDDVT
+403 DRSGHVKLRDDVT

-432 VLQPEDDIKLIDS
+432 VLRPENDIKLIDS
-445 DKEAGQSRQQY
+445 DKEDGKRRQQY

-479 NFLFVIALYG
+479 NFLFVVALYG
-489 RNHQSSKVAW
+489 RNNSASKVQW
-499 RNKVRKMFRK
+499 RNKVRRMFRI
-509 EIQQMLKD
+509 EIQQMLKEY
-517 NFEFYAMTAH
+517 FEFYAMTAKS
-527 ADVNADTYI
+527 DVNPDAYLR
-536 KENFQTLLGKVF
+536 ENFQQVLGKVY
-548 HPFENREGSDQQY
+548 HPFDNREGSDQQY
-561 YSLAL
+561 FSLAL
-566 RNPDKEYEYYK
+566 RKPEKEA
-577 NVKHDAIRAEE
+577 DAAIREKVAS
-588 ARRRIADENEQ
+588 ENEA
-599 VMFDLKQAFYVA
+599 VMFELKHAFYIA
-611 PCELGVDPRSLP
+611 KCPLGVDPRTLP
-623 EDVMPIVEPRS
+623 EDVMPRVEARP
-634 HDEIPKQFLT
+634 HDVIPKQFLT
-644 MHYLENYAD
+644 MHYLENYPKA
-653 TTILIG
+653 TFLIG
-659 IVNGLDHLH
+659 IVNGMEHLH

-685 LGKEVHGGVVKSRD
+685 LGKEAHGGVVKSRD
-699 YVRHAKFVILY
+699 YVKHAKFVILY
-710 NVGENKVYKAF
+710 NAGENKVYKAF
-721 RVKNTGELTS
+721 RVKNTGELTR
-731 EQMIKQ
+731 EQMISQ
-737 DYRNPHHDK
+737 GYLRPRHDK

-751 FDEEITLGDFDIQG
+751 FDEEITLGEFDIHG

-773 YEADPKHKEK
+773 HEVDAKQKEE
-783 YAEGQPVYMSGKELI
+783 YAEGQPIFMSGEELI
-798 KFRKKC
+798 KFRK
-804 IQI
+804 

>member
-21 GLGVLQNVEGK
+21 GLGVLQDVEGK
-32 VCLSYVGY
+32 VSLSYVGY

-131 APMMGHTRKRRANTF
+131 APMMGHTRKRMANTF

-161 SFVMFILKNL
+161 SFVMFIVKNL

-256 YINGY
+256 YISGY

-356 DNIYYI
+356 NNIYYI
-362 GDSKYYKRGNSLGN
+362 GDSKYYKRGNSLGK

-403 DRNGHVKLRDDVT
+403 DRSGHVKLRDDVT

-432 VLQPEDDIKLIDS
+432 VLRPENDIKLIDS
-445 DKEAGQSRQQY
+445 DKEDGKRRQQY

-479 NFLFVIALYG
+479 NFLFVVALYG
-489 RNHQSSKVAW
+489 RNNSASKVQW
-499 RNKVRKMFRK
+499 RNKVRRMFRI
-509 EIQQMLKD
+509 EIQQMLKE
-517 NFEFYAMTAH
+517 NFEFYAMTAKS
-527 ADVNADTYI
+527 DVNPDAYLR
-536 KENFQTLLGKVF
+536 ENFQQVLGKVY
-548 HPFENREGSDQQY
+548 HPFDNREGSDQQY
-561 YSLAL
+561 FSLAL
-566 RNPDKEYEYYK
+566 RKPEKEA
-577 NVKHDAIRAEE
+577 DAAIREKVAS
-588 ARRRIADENEQ
+588 ENEA
-599 VMFDLKQAFYVA
+599 VMFELKHAFYIA
-611 PCELGVDPRSLP
+611 KCPLGVDPRTLP
-623 EDVMPIVEPRS
+623 EDVMPRVEARP
-634 HDEIPKQFLT
+634 HDVIPKQFLT
-644 MHYLENYAD
+644 MHYLENYPKA
-653 TTILIG
+653 TFLIG
-659 IVNGLDHLH
+659 IVNGMEHLN

-685 LGKEVHGGVVKSRD
+685 LGKEAHGGVVKSRD
-699 YVRHAKFVILY
+699 YVKHAKFVILY
-710 NVGENKVYKAF
+710 NAGENKVYKAF
-721 RVKNTGELTS
+721 RVKNTGELTR
-731 EQMIKQ
+731 EQMISQ
-737 DYRNPHHDK
+737 GYLRPRHDK

-751 FDEEITLGDFDIQG
+751 FDEEITLGEFDIHG
-765 IIEADKKK
+765 IIVADKKK
-773 YEADPKHKEK
+773 HEVDAKQKEE
-783 YAEGQPVYMSGKELI
+783 YAEGQPIFMSGEELI
-798 KFRKKC
+798 KFRK
-804 IQI
+804 